1 MERKADNLSKVNIEP
16 CTDLN
21 NYNLPV
27 DTNPIQE
34 EEPIKMNESNQ
45 IWLPS
50 FKCDMSDD
58 IMQDTDIQFIISKL
72 APVIYLYLDKI
83 ASEKQ
88 EANKGVS
95 VSREPQKKD
104 EDYYAVLIIDELLL
118 QAKELNR
125 DFIYSET
132 IAYRYNGVYYEQVNP
147 EYLLKILEIA
157 AINTG
162 LEPLFASRNRF
173 VQQLERQFRIGAL
186 KNPKV
191 YTEKEVSINLQNG
204 TVRFIDGKFYFGEHR
219 KEDFF
224 TYVLPFSYDPQSTCP
239 KFMQYINEVMPDE
252 VSQNVL
258 KDYMGSL
265 FVKSLKLAKI
275 LVCIGKGRNG
285 KSLFFEIMTA
295 VLGQQNVTNFTLE
308 ELCDKNGNARIQLE
322 NKILNYSDEMS
333 RKFDQSIFKTLV
345 AGGPITGKLLYKD
358 IRLVSNYAKL
368 AASTNLFP
376 EDIESSYGSLE
387 RYLFVHFEIIISKE
401 KRNPNLGTE
410 IISEELSAIFN
421 WILEGVERII
431 KNKRFIESDSSKLIL
446 SEFKETVDVVL
457 DFLRSEGYV
466 KSETETMRLV
476 DLFAQLKKFCEL
488 NNFQFK
494 GDSRSF
500 AKNLSDKGFKTALM
514 GKGGYKHIFIERV
527 IDKEIRETG
536 DYFKLNNNE

>member
-1 MERKADNLSKVNIEP
+1 MKINIGSN
-16 CTDLN
+16 TDLN
-21 NYNLPV
+21 SYNLPV
-27 DTNPIQE
+27 NTNPIQGE
-34 EEPIKMNESNQ
+34 EQIQPHETQ

-58 IMQDTDIQFIISKL
+58 IMQDADIQCIIKNM
-72 APVIYLYLDKI
+72 APIIYLYLDKI
-83 ASEKQ
+83 ASEKE
-88 EANKGVS
+88 EANKGVN

-104 EDYYAVLIIDELLL
+104 EDYYAVLVIDELLL
-118 QAKELNR
+118 QAKKLNR

-204 TVRFIDGKFYFGEHR
+204 TVRFINGKFHFGKHR

-224 TYVLPFSYDPQSTCP
+224 TYVLPFCYDPQSTCP
-239 KFMQYINEVMPDE
+239 KFMKYLNEVMPDE

-265 FVKSLKLAKI
+265 FVKSFRLAKI

-285 KSLFFEIMTA
+285 KSLFFFIMTA
-295 VLGQQNVTNFTLE
+295 VLGKQNVTNFTLE

-333 RKFDQSIFKTLV
+333 RRFDQSIFKTLV

-358 IRLVSNYAKL
+358 MRLVNNYAKL
-368 AASTNLFP
+368 AVSTNLFP
-376 EDIESSYGSLE
+376 EDIEASYGSLE
-387 RYLFVHFEIIISKE
+387 RYLFAYFGETIAKE
-401 KRNPNLGTE
+401 KRNPNLGDE
-410 IISEELSAIFN
+410 IISEECSGIFN
-421 WILEGVERII
+421 WILEGVERIA
-431 KNKRFIESDSSKLIL
+431 KNKRFIESESSKAIYN
-446 SEFKETVDVVL
+446 EFKETVDVVL
-457 DFLRSEGYV
+457 DFLKSDGYV
-466 KSETETMRLV
+466 KSETESIRLV
-476 DLFAQLKKFCEL
+476 DLFTQYKKFCDL
-488 NNFQFK
+488 NNFPIK

-500 AKNLSDKGFKTALM
+500 VKNLSDKGFKTAER
-514 GKGGYKHIFIERV
+514 GKGGYKHVFIERI
-527 IDKEIRETG
+527 IDKEVRETG
-536 DYFKLNNNE
+536 VFFKLNSNE